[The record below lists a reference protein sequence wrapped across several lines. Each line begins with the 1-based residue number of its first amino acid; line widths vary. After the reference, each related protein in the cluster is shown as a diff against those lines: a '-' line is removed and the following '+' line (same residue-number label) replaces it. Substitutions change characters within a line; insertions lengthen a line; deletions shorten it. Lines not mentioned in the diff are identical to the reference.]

1 MIKLEFESIVR
12 DVPAGAYSD
21 NPLGQ
26 IPVWAQLRSA
36 LGVLASQFPWHD
48 SVNQP
53 LPEYYDEWR
62 GDWQAGRDMSQIYGK
77 KTSTT

>member
-1 MIKLEFESIVR
+1 MIKLEFESIVQ
-12 DVPAGAYSD
+12 DVPVKAYSN

-53 LPEYYDEWR
+53 LPEYYHEWL
-62 GDWQAGRDMSQIYGK
+62 GHWQAGSDVSQIYGK
-77 KTSTT
+77 TPSTV